1 MPAVSWFIANSR
13 SSPSSH
19 PGHDLRNDHPRVLRR
34 RKSRESQTDARQHPC
49 PICAGPGGT
58 RSGTG
63 ESGHEHTEVCRDQER
78 SGQQIQRDK
87 QFALVFTESELEQAC
102 QLRQPD
108 GMPLQWGHL
117 SKVFALPN
125 RKERLV
131 WLKKAAKHG
140 WPADVF
146 SRQIAGAR
154 RQGGRHGRG
163 IKPPSSVADGL
174 NQLARDGELWL
185 RRLKVVV
192 HFINEQAG
200 GDSSPKDLAVAL
212 NTLVESR
219 SKKDRQELLK
229 ELRPLIEQLADVM
242 GRMRQSCTATTNRTC
257 QRMLGNT
264 K

>member
-1 MPAVSWFIANSR
+1 MNTHEFVSASNPEKAKRMLANIRARYARGLEALEAERANPAMNT
-13 SSPSSH
+13 
-19 PGHDLRNDHPRVLRR
+19 RR
-34 RKSRESQTDARQHPC
+34 FAE
-49 PICAGPGGT
+49 T
-58 RSGTG
+58 RS
-63 ESGHEHTEVCRDQER
+63 VPD
-78 SGQQIQRDK
+78 QQIRRDK
-87 QFALVFTESELEQAC
+87 QFAQIFSESELEQAC

-117 SKVFALPN
+117 SKVFALPK
-125 RKERLV
+125 RKERLA
-131 WLKKAAKHG
+131 WLKKATKHG

-163 IKPPSSVADGL
+163 IKPPSSVEDGL

-192 HFINEQAG
+192 HFINEQTG

-242 GRMRQSCTATTNRTC
+242 GRMRQSCTATTNRTF
-257 QRMLGNT
+257 QRMLAKT